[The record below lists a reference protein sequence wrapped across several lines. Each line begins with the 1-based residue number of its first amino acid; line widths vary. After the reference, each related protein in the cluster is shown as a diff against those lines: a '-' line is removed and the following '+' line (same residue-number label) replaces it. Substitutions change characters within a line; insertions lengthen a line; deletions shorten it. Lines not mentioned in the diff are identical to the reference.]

1 MKTITVP
8 ELKDRL
14 ERHENLQMID
24 VRSPSE
30 FAAGHIP
37 GAANMPM
44 QEAESRLDDLN
55 RRVPVVLVC
64 QSGTRASMTCSF
76 LADRHPDLIVLEGGT
91 SAWMNAGLPVVATMR
106 TRWSLER
113 QVRLMVGAM
122 VLTGTILSLTVAPG
136 WAYLAMAMGG
146 GLVFASLTDSCPMTA
161 LFALMPWNKGV
172 SCSPTAEASR

>member
-1 MKTITVP
+1 MKTISVP

-14 ERHENLQMID
+14 DRFDSLQLID

-55 RRVPVVLVC
+55 RRVPVILVC
-64 QSGTRASMTCSF
+64 QSGTRASMTCAV
-76 LADRHPDLIVLEGGT
+76 LADRHPELVVLEGGT
-91 SAWMNAGLPVVATMR
+91 SAWMGAGLPVVATMR

-113 QVRLMVGAM
+113 QVRLLVGAL
-122 VLTGTILSLTVAPG
+122 VLTGTILSLTVGSA

-161 LFALMPWNKGV
+161 LFAVMPWNRGV
-172 SCSPTAEASR
+172 ACSPEGEPAR